1 MPTTQGRFGA
11 LLARGPI
18 VLDGGLATELEKL
31 GHDLADSLWS
41 ARLLRDDPDDIEAV
55 HRAYFEAGAD
65 VAITASYHASYEGF
79 AEVGVGR
86 EEIGRLLR
94 LSVEL
99 ARRARDAVRPEG
111 LVAASIGPY
120 GVVFA
125 NGTEYTGD
133 YSGVSDD
140 QFAEVHRPRID
151 ALLEAGPD
159 LLAFETIPSI
169 REVTALVELLVEYE
183 GVESWMTFCCRDGEH
198 LSDGTP
204 VEEAVRVVAASDR
217 VTALGINCTAPEH
230 IDSLLERTRAATDL
244 PILVYPNNGRI
255 WDGER
260 YEWSGAGVEGFPHA
274 LIAGWVARGARGVG
288 GCCGIGP
295 AAIEDVASALRCT
308 DRSGSNRRMP

>member
-1 MPTTQGRFGA
+1 MTVTRVG
-11 LLARGPI
+11 LAARLSRGPI

-41 ARLLRDDPDDIEAV
+41 ARLLRDSPDDIEAV
-55 HRAYFEAGAD
+55 HRAYFESGAD
-65 VAITASYHASYEGF
+65 VAITASYHASYQGF
-79 AEVGVGR
+79 MGVGVGS
-86 EEIGRLLR
+86 EETARLLK

-99 ARRARDAVRPEG
+99 ARRARDAVRRDG

-133 YSGVSDD
+133 YTGVADE
-140 QFAEVHRPRID
+140 QFAAVHRPRID
-151 ALLEAGPD
+151 ALLEAAPD

-169 REVTALVELLVEYE
+169 REVAALVDLLGEYE
-183 GVESWMTFCCRDGEH
+183 GVESWITFCCRDGEQ

-204 VEEAVRVVAASDR
+204 VEKAARVVTDSGRFA
-217 VTALGINCTAPEH
+217 ALGINCTPPEH
-230 IDSLLERTRAATDL
+230 IDSLLERTRAVTDL
-244 PILVYPNNGRI
+244 PILVYPNSGRV

-260 YEWSGAGVEGFPHA
+260 YEWNGAGVEGFPPA
-274 LIAGWVARGARGVG
+274 VIAGWRERGARGIG

-295 AAIEDVASALRCT
+295 AAIADVASALR
-308 DRSGSNRRMP
+308 

>member
-1 MPTTQGRFGA
+1 MTRGGLAERLSQG
-11 LLARGPI
+11 PV

-41 ARLLRDDPDDIEAV
+41 ARLLRDSPDDIQAV

-65 VAITASYHASYEGF
+65 VAITASYHASYQGF
-79 AEVGVGR
+79 AEIGVGHD
-86 EEIGRLLR
+86 ETGRLLA

-99 ARRARDAVRPEG
+99 AQRARDAVRPDA
-111 LVAASIGPY
+111 LVAASVGPY

-133 YSGVSDD
+133 YTGVADD
-140 QFAEVHRPRID
+140 QFADVHRPRLE

-159 LLAFETIPSI
+159 LLALETIPSI
-169 REVTALVELLVEYE
+169 REVVALVELLGEYE
-183 GVESWMTFCCRDGEH
+183 GVEAWITFCCRDGDR

-204 VEEAVRVVAASDR
+204 IEEAARVAADSGR
-217 VTALGINCTAPEH
+217 VAALGINCTPPQH
-230 IDSLLERTRAATDL
+230 IDSLLARTRAVTEL
-244 PILVYPNNGRI
+244 PILVYPNSGRV

-260 YEWSGAGVEGFPHA
+260 YEWNGAGVEGFSPA
-274 LIAGWVARGARGVG
+274 LIAGWRERGARGIG

-295 AAIEDVASALRCT
+295 AAIADVASVLR
-308 DRSGSNRRMP
+308 